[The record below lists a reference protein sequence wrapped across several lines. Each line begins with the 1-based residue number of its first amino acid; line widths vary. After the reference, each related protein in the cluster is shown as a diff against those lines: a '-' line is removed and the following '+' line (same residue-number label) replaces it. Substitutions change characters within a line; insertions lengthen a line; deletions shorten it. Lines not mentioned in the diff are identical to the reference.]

1 MLILLLVAEL
11 GVLYLLSRKLNQM
24 MFLFWYLLTRSK
36 HSAMSITTLILF
48 PGTVIHELSH
58 LFTAEILGVR
68 TGKLTLIPKWIDGD
82 NIHAGSVQVSHTD
95 PFRRTII
102 GLSPV
107 FTGIAAV
114 TFLSMQLTKMI
125 PEIQQ
130 TLATP
135 QPLSNPAL
143 YLFLLL
149 GYLLF
154 AISNNMFSSKED
166 LHGVFPVLIVLGLIL
181 GTTYAAGFRLELTD
195 AVLNTF
201 ENILRTLTRHLGIVL
216 GINAILLFLLYFLL
230 SLFHPRKRSSFS
242 S

>member
-48 PGTVIHELSH
+48 PGTVVHELSH

-82 NIHAGSVQVSHTD
+82 NIHAGSVQVAHTD
-95 PFRRTII
+95 PFRRAII
-102 GLSPV
+102 GLSPMFV
-107 FTGIAAV
+107 GIAAI
-114 TFLSMQLTKMI
+114 TFLSIHITNMI
-125 PEIQQ
+125 PQMLPIQNKPE
-130 TLATP
+130 T
-135 QPLSNPAL
+135 
-143 YLFLLL
+143 YLVLLL

-166 LHGVFPVLIVLGLIL
+166 LYGVPPVLIVLGLML
-181 GTTYAAGFRLELTD
+181 GATYAIGFRLELTG
-195 AVLNTF
+195 AILNTLQD
-201 ENILRTLTRHLGIVL
+201 IVKTLAVHLGIVL
-216 GINAILLFLLYFLL
+216 GINAILLFLLYLL
-230 SLFHPRKRSSFS
+230 ISIFRPGNK
-242 S
+242 